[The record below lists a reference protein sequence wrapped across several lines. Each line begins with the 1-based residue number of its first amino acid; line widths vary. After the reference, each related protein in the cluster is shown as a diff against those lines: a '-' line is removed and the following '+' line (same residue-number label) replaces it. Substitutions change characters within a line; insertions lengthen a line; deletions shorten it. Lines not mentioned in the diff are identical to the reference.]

1 MFSLIHMSTACYYS
15 ATLHYLVLLWNY
27 SFWGPLKYYLTCY
40 YYSNSLIFS
49 NYTFSY
55 LIGKGWFSRWEYY
68 HIWLC
73 PSDERNGRQCRTSAA
88 TKDDMN

>member
-1 MFSLIHMSTACYYS
+1 MFSLIHMSTTCYYS

-27 SFWGPLKYYLTCY
+27 SFWEPLKYYLTCY

-55 LIGKGWFSRWEYY
+55 LIGKGWFSRCWV
-68 HIWLC
+68 
-73 PSDERNGRQCRTSAA
+73 DAA
-88 TKDDMN
+88 ETGQWRG